1 MLPKDLRHRLGLGG
15 NVGQGECTMPQDFA
29 DAVLRHQRLVHEV
42 GGAGGV
48 ALCRYDRG
56 ADDR

>member
-1 MLPKDLRHRLGLGG
+1 
-15 NVGQGECTMPQDFA
+15 MPQDFA